1 MLYFVRVALL
11 RVALHSD
18 RTGTK
23 TQTSAELSTQKV
35 TERVRT
41 GREGRG
47 QTQIQEMPSSEG

>member
-11 RVALHSD
+11 RVSLHSR

-23 TQTSAELSTQKV
+23 TQTYAELSTQKV
-35 TERVRT
+35 IERVRI

-47 QTQIQEMPSSEG
+47 QTQIK

>member
-11 RVALHSD
+11 RVSLHSG
-18 RTGTK
+18 RTGAK
-23 TQTSAELSTQKV
+23 TQTYAELSTQKV

-47 QTQIQEMPSSEG
+47 QTDTGDA